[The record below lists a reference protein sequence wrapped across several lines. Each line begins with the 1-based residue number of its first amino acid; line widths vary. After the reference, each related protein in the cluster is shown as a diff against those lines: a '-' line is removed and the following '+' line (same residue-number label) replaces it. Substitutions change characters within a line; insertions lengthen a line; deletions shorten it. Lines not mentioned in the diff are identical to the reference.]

1 PFRFIFLIM
10 SCFLKYKT
18 FLYALP
24 PVMVSSATMLAP
36 SNQILKKC
44 IRDWLI
50 EAGTKE
56 GITRTLIVK
65 DEAAYNALV
74 DYLPDDWKK
83 DAAGTTV

>member
-1 PFRFIFLIM
+1 MHKLVICHYVGTKQP
-10 SCFLKYKT
+10 
-18 FLYALP
+18 
-24 PVMVSSATMLAP
+24 
-36 SNQILKKC
+36 NLKKC

-83 DAAGTTV
+83 GAAGTTVQYGIKNE